1 MKKFIIIFLVLF
13 SFCSC
18 CSSVSEEN
26 DGVKVKKES
35 PQNKGKRIKFIE
47 SNYMSFLFYDS
58 ETGVMY
64 IMNRYGGVS
73 PLIDQEGKVCIYGY

>member
-18 CSSVSEEN
+18 CSVSEEN
-26 DGVKVKKES
+26 DGVKVKRES

-47 SNYMSFLFYDS
+47 CNYMSYLFYDS

-64 IMNRYGGVS
+64 LMNRYGGVS